1 VPDERGERYT
11 ESRYS
16 TNEEIFTVAT
26 LNELLAQREAL
37 EKQIADTRRNEHAEA
52 LAQIRALMD
61 QHGITLADLSGKAGQ
76 GAARTRRAP
85 KAGGKVAAKY
95 RNSATGDTWSG
106 RGLQPRW
113 LKAALATGR
122 KLEDFAV

>member
-1 VPDERGERYT
+1 
-11 ESRYS
+11 
-16 TNEEIFTVAT
+16 VAT

-37 EKQIADTRRNEHAEA
+37 EKQITDTRRNEHAKA

-61 QHGITLADLSGKAGQ
+61 QYGITLADLSGKAGK
-76 GAARTRRAP
+76 GAARAKKVSKP
-85 KAGGKVAAKY
+85 GGKVAAKY